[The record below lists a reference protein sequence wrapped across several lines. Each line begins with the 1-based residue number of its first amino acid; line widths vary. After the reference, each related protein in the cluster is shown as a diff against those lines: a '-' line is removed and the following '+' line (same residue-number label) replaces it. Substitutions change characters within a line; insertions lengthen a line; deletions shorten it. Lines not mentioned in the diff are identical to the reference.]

1 MILVVQTVLVVSGKK
16 WKTAVGKW
24 EWELSLT
31 MRMGWEW
38 ERSHGNGGKW
48 ELKNHYLCS
57 NRHTSN
63 LGVCVCV
70 NDWQWIR
77 GSFCGLWL
85 AICLRVTS
93 SPVWRSASSTVPST
107 SDIPP
112 NLSIRQNRTFLLSL
126 FIYFIIH
133 IRNKGPWP
141 LTGCIQCTIIRQYK
155 RVTLKG
161 YWQCPHCNG
170 RVSSVCPSICAVGRP
185 QQRCAAGLL
194 LSALQARRIHRQLQ
208 APALSSECG

>member
-1 MILVVQTVLVVSGKK
+1 
-16 WKTAVGKW
+16 
-24 EWELSLT
+24 

-38 ERSHGNGGKW
+38 ERSHGNGGEW

-70 NDWQWIR
+70 NDWQWRR

-112 NLSIRQNRTFLLSL
+112 NLSIRQNRTLLLSS

-133 IRNKGPWP
+133 TRNKGPWP

-170 RVSSVCPSICAVGRP
+170 RVSVRLSVYLCRRSTAAEVCSWFAAERPAGTAYPSTATG
-185 QQRCAAGLL
+185 AG
-194 LSALQARRIHRQLQ
+194 A
-208 APALSSECG
+208 